1 VLRNRY
7 INDSIRSFPIFK
19 LLEGNIVRLTTKGRY
34 AVTAMLDLAFH
45 SQIKPVTLTDIAT
58 RQTISLSY
66 LEQLFS
72 RLRRAGLV
80 VGVRGPGG
88 GYKLSK
94 ETPEI
99 SISDIILAVDE
110 QVDLTNCESKGNCQ
124 NNQPCLTHNLW
135 FGLSQTVRSYLD
147 GISLADVLS
156 ESDVQS
162 VAERQDSETQVMQF
176 NQVREIGMAI
186 K

>member
-1 VLRNRY
+1 M
-7 INDSIRSFPIFK
+7 
-19 LLEGNIVRLTTKGRY
+19 RLTTKGRY

-45 SQIKPVTLTDIAT
+45 SQIQPVTLTDIAT

-88 GYKLSK
+88 GYKLSR
-94 ETPEI
+94 EPSEV
-99 SISDIILAVDE
+99 SISNIILAVDE
-110 QVDLTNCESKGNCQ
+110 QVDLTNCEKQGNCQ
-124 NNQPCLTHNLW
+124 NGQPCLTHDLW
-135 FGLSQTVRSYLD
+135 MGLSQTVSNYLD
-147 GISLADVLS
+147 GISLGALLDQSGVQKIA
-156 ESDVQS
+156 ERQTSDVQQLVNFS
-162 VAERQDSETQVMQF
+162 NADTIAVAL
-176 NQVREIGMAI
+176 

>member
-1 VLRNRY
+1 M
-7 INDSIRSFPIFK
+7 
-19 LLEGNIVRLTTKGRY
+19 RLTTKGRY

-45 SQIKPVTLTDIAT
+45 SRVKPVTLTEIAT

-72 RLRRAGLV
+72 RLRRADMV

-88 GYKLSK
+88 GYKLSR
-94 ETPEI
+94 EANDI

-110 QVDLTNCESKGNCQ
+110 QVDLTNCEQQGNCQ
-124 NNQPCLTHNLW
+124 NGKPCLTHDLW
-135 FGLSQTVRSYLD
+135 VGLSKTVSHYLE
-147 GISLADVLS
+147 GISLGQLLAQADIQEVAKRQNV
-156 ESDVQS
+156 DVQ
-162 VAERQDSETQVMQF
+162 QVVHF
-176 NQVREIGMAI
+176 STEDTVGMAL

>member
-1 VLRNRY
+1 M
-7 INDSIRSFPIFK
+7 
-19 LLEGNIVRLTTKGRY
+19 RLTTKGRY

-45 SQIKPVTLTDIAT
+45 SRVRPVTLTDIAT

-88 GYKLSK
+88 GYKLSR
-94 ETPEI
+94 EAERI
-99 SISDIILAVDE
+99 SISEIILAVDE
-110 QVDLTNCESKGNCQ
+110 QVDLTNCESKSNC
-124 NNQPCLTHNLW
+124 NNGQPCLTHDLW
-135 FGLSQTVRSYLD
+135 MGLSQTVSEYLE
-147 GISLADVLS
+147 GISLGQLLEQADLNDAT
-156 ESDVQS
+156 ESQNAG
-162 VAERQDSETQVMQF
+162 AEKVVHFADTATV
-176 NQVREIGMAI
+176 GMAL